1 MKGFFALKAVVLVVA
16 MGYGA
21 ANYSMP
27 AMAQGRAYCDGYA
40 RDVADHNANAGD
52 VLAGTIGGALTGA
65 LIGGAIGHGKGA
77 GQGAII
83 GGVGGTV
90 LGAGGAQAK
99 WHDIYDRAYYDCM
112 EQRQAQPV
120 YSGGGRYKPGSRAW
134 YAACADRYRS
144 FNPDSGLYLSSDGGW
159 RPCRL

>member
-1 MKGFFALKAVVLVVA
+1 MSGILNFKLAVAGLAAAL
-16 MGYGA
+16 A
-21 ANYSMP
+21 AASFVTP
-27 AMAQGRAYCDGYA
+27 AAAQSRGYCDRYA
-40 RDVADHNANAGD
+40 RDVADDNANAGD

-90 LGAGGAQAK
+90 LGGAGAQAK
-99 WHDIYDRAYYDCM
+99 WRNIYDRAYFDCM
-112 EQRQAQPV
+112 SQQRAQPV
-120 YSGGGRYKPGSRAW
+120 YGGGGRFKPGSRAW
-134 YAACADRYRS
+134 FAACSDRYRS
-144 FNPDSGLYLSSDGGW
+144 FNPDTGLYLSSEGGW